1 MIRSIL
7 TLALALAFATQ
18 ASAQTT
24 PATNAAAR
32 KTTLPKAARPNT
44 SASPAPTET
53 GDRAKIGAGGNGAV
67 GTTDSS
73 DGRGQSIY
81 AAPGMPVNIDN
92 PKKAQGYDGPAPTRT
107 KSRTT
112 LTPR

>member
-18 ASAQTT
+18 ARPKRPPLQ
-24 PATNAAAR
+24 AAAR
-32 KTTLPKAARPNT
+32 KTTLQQTQQAPNT

-53 GDRAKIGAGGNGAV
+53 GGRARIGAGGNGAV